1 VTITIIQSGT
11 VITGDGRT
19 SLPDTNVVLVE
30 GVVRD
35 LPHSDPDR
43 SFGQKDPI
51 IDATRKLMTPGLL
64 APGC

>member
-43 SFGQKDPI
+43 SFGQTDPI